1 MHIDWPTLALQTI
14 NVLIL
19 VWILGKFLFRPVRDI
34 IAKRQAQ
41 ADAVL
46 ADATTLRQQAAESK
60 AAADHARTEF
70 DVQRQQLLAEAQKD
84 AATEKEHLLES
95 ARNEAAKIKAEAA
108 AAAVRE
114 RSEIEEALLA
124 RVKALVIDITRRLLT
139 RIQPEADLDGFVDG
153 LCEKTKALAPETI
166 AALCT
171 GDDGSAV
178 EVVTAAA
185 LTPGAATRLREKL
198 QAILGAN
205 VALQFSIDPAVLA
218 GIELHGGTVSLNN
231 SLRQDLDQIV
241 KNLSLG
247 A

>member
-34 IAKRQAQ
+34 IAKRRAQ

-46 ADATTLRQQAAESK
+46 ADATTLKQQAAESK
-60 AAADHARTEF
+60 AAADRARAELGA
-70 DVQRQQLLAEAQKD
+70 QRQQLLAEAQKE
-84 AATEKEHLLES
+84 AATEKARLLES
-95 ARNEAAKIKAEAA
+95 ARDEAAKMKAQAA
-108 AAAVRE
+108 AAAARE
-114 RSEIEEALLA
+114 RSEMEEALLA
-124 RVKALVIDITRRLLT
+124 RIKALVIDITRRLLT
-139 RIQPEADLDGFVDG
+139 RIPPEAGLDGFVDG
-153 LCEKTKALAPETI
+153 LCEKTKTLSPKTF

-185 LTPGAATRLREKL
+185 LTPEATARLRKKL
-198 QAILGAN
+198 QAVLGAS
-205 VALQFSIDPAVLA
+205 VTLQFSVDPAVLA

-231 SLRQDLDQIV
+231 SLHQDLDQII
-241 KNLSLG
+241 KDLSLG